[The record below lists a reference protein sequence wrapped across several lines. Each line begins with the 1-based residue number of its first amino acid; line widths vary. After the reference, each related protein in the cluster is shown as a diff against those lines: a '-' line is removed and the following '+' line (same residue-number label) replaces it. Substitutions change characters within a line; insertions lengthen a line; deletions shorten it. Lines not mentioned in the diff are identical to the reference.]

1 MRRHGLGCEVPN
13 LTGPGTDGCGA
24 ERIRPVLRTEDCF
37 VRPGQP
43 SQCYLTSKGA
53 RAGKQINET
62 KPKRKW
68 SVEGDIL
75 GGHPSAMI
83 EG

>member
-13 LTGPGTDGCGA
+13 LTGPGTNGRGA
-24 ERIRPVLRTEDCF
+24 ERIRPVLRTEDGF

-53 RAGKQINET
+53 RAEKQINEI
-62 KPKRKW
+62 KPKNIWFVK
-68 SVEGDIL
+68 GDIF